1 MDDTLCKKNF
11 LKNRQF
17 WLLSISSLFFFMSFN
32 MILPELPD
40 FLKSIGGYNINI
52 GYIIASF
59 TIVAMISRPLS
70 GKLTDAIGRMPI
82 MIFGACIAFVTSI
95 FYSVWTTVLGFFV
108 LRSIH
113 GMSTGFKPTATAAYL
128 ADIVPEN
135 RRGEAM
141 GILGVLGSLGMAAGP
156 VLGSFIKENW
166 GFTSMFVTSGFI
178 SLLSVLIFFGMKETL
193 PKKSRQ
199 KISWKLLKITKKDF
213 FEPSVLLPSIMLLF
227 NVASYGVVV
236 TLIPDFADSLGVR
249 NKGVFFSYVLIA
261 SMLVR
266 IIAGKL
272 SDRYGRI
279 IVVEVGMIL
288 LIMAMITIGSSSTAY
303 VLYAG
308 GFLYGIAR
316 GIYAPASYAWVT
328 DLSTVENRGRSFS
341 TMYILFEL
349 GITLGAIISGFYYD
363 HNLAHIPFAFYGVA
377 FTTFCA
383 LIFLSIYHLKIHKRN
398 TIAS

>member
-1 MDDTLCKKNF
+1 MEQNF
-11 LKNRQF
+11 LKNKQF

-32 MILPELPD
+32 MMLPELPD
-40 FLKSIGGYNINI
+40 FLKSIGGYDINI

-70 GKLTDAIGRMPI
+70 GKLTDAIGRMPV
-82 MIFGACIAFVTSI
+82 MIFGAFVAFVASI
-95 FYSVWTTVLGFFV
+95 FYPIWTTVLGFFI

-128 ADIVPEN
+128 ADIVPQN

-141 GILGVLGSLGMAAGP
+141 GILGVLGSTGMASGP
-156 VLGSFIKENW
+156 VLGSFIKEHW
-166 GFTSMFVTSGFI
+166 GFSPMFITSGII

-193 PKKSRQ
+193 PKEKRQ
-199 KISWKLLKITKKDF
+199 KISWKLLKITKNDF
-213 FEPSVLLPSIMLLF
+213 FEPSVLLPSVILLF

-236 TLIPDFADSLGVR
+236 TLIPDFADSLGIS

-266 IIAGKL
+266 IFAGKL

-279 IVVEVGMIL
+279 IVVQIGMIL
-288 LIMAMITIGSSSTAY
+288 LILAMITIGSSTSSY
-303 VLYAG
+303 ILYTG

-328 DLSTVENRGRSFS
+328 DLSTTENRGRSFS

-349 GITLGAIISGFYYD
+349 GITLGAILSGFYYD
-363 HNLAHIPFAFYGVA
+363 HDLKNIPYSFYGVA

-383 LIFLSIYHLKIHKRN
+383 LLFLSIYSFKKNNTN
-398 TIAS
+398 TIGA